1 MTRDDQHS
9 MGPKVHS
16 HPSVERALKEI
27 EKRELHGSTLITRIA
42 LDALGEVAVVS
53 KAKNPQ
59 DLFDEVNTCGML
71 LLSARPTS
79 VLLANG
85 IRFATHRLK
94 DKINEGLSV
103 RELKE
108 FSKSQTVEFFKT
120 IEESLKKIG
129 EIGARR
135 LSSGDVVLTHG
146 YSSSVLSIVRKGRK
160 DGKKIKAIVT
170 ESRPEFEGRLV
181 ARQLIRMGVPTT
193 LIIDSAVSHFIR
205 EVDKVLVGAEAVAA
219 NGAIVNKVGTS
230 TIASVAH
237 ESRVRVFAAAS
248 IYKFNPETMFGELIE
263 IEERDPHLVVP
274 RSEVRGLRKLEVRNI
289 AFDVTPPEHIDL
301 IITEIGVVPPQGV
314 IMILKERRE
323 LPIVAMEP
331 MLTFEQR

>member
-1 MTRDDQHS
+1 MTRDDEHS
-9 MGPKVHS
+9 MGSKVHS
-16 HPSVERALKEI
+16 HPSVKRALKEI
-27 EKRELHGSTLITRIA
+27 EKRELHGSTLISRIA
-42 LDALGEVAVVS
+42 LDALGEVAAVS
-53 KAKNPQ
+53 KAKKPQ

-103 RELKE
+103 RELRE

-120 IEESLKKIG
+120 IEESVKKIG

-274 RSEVRGLRKLEVRNI
+274 RSEVRGLRELKVRNI

-331 MLTFEQR
+331 TLRFEQR

>member
-1 MTRDDQHS
+1 MTRDDEHF
-9 MGPKVHS
+9 MGSKVHT
-16 HPSVERALKEI
+16 HPCVKRALKEI
-27 EKRELHGSTLITRIA
+27 EKRELHGSTLISRIA
-42 LDALGEVAVVS
+42 LDALGEVAAVS
-53 KAKNPQ
+53 KAKKPQ
-59 DLFDEVNTCGML
+59 DLIDEVNTCGML

-108 FSKSQTVEFFKT
+108 FCKSQTVEFFKT
-120 IEESLKKIG
+120 IEESVKKIG

-146 YSSSVLSIVRKGRK
+146 YSSSVLSIVKKARK
-160 DGKKIKAIVT
+160 DGKKIKAIAT
-170 ESRPEFEGRLV
+170 ESRPELEGRLV

-323 LPIVAMEP
+323 LPIVAMDP
-331 MLTFEQR
+331 MLRFEQR

>member
-1 MTRDDQHS
+1 MMRDDEHS
-9 MGPKVHS
+9 RGSKVYS
-16 HPSVERALKEI
+16 HPSVKRALKEI
-27 EKRELHGSTLITRIA
+27 EKRELHGSTLIVRIA
-42 LDALGEVAVVS
+42 LNALGEVAVVS
-53 KAKNPQ
+53 KAKKPQ
-59 DLFDEVNTCGML
+59 DLFDELNSCAML
-71 LLSARPTS
+71 LLRARPTS

-85 IRFATHRLK
+85 IRFAIHRLK
-94 DKINEGLSV
+94 DKIDEGISV

-108 FSKSQTVEFFKT
+108 FSKSQTVEFFRT
-120 IEESLKKIG
+120 IEESVRKIS

-146 YSSSVLSIVRKGRK
+146 YSSSVLAIVRKARE
-160 DGKKIKAIVT
+160 DGKKIKAVVT
-170 ESRPEFEGRLV
+170 ESRPEFEGRIV
-181 ARQLIRMGVPTT
+181 ARQLVGIGVPTT

-205 EVDKVLVGAEAVAA
+205 DVDKVLVGAEAVAA

-263 IEERDPHLVVP
+263 IEERDPYLVVP

-331 MLTFEQR
+331 HSGV

>member
-1 MTRDDQHS
+1 MMRDDEHY
-9 MGPKVHS
+9 MGSKVHI
-16 HPSVERALKEI
+16 HPCVKRALREI
-27 EKRELHGSTLITRIA
+27 AKRELHGSTLIVRIA
-42 LDALGEVAVVS
+42 LDALGEVAVAS
-53 KAKNPQ
+53 KAKKPQ
-59 DLFDEVNTCGML
+59 DLFDEVNSCGML
-71 LLSARPTS
+71 LLRARPTS

-94 DKINEGLSV
+94 EKIDEGFSV
-103 RELKE
+103 EELKK
-108 FSKSQTVEFFKT
+108 FSKSQTMEFLRT
-120 IEESLKKIG
+120 IEESVEKIG

-146 YSSSVLSIVRKGRK
+146 YSSSVLSIIRKARK
-160 DGKKIKAIVT
+160 DGKKITAIVT

-181 ARQLIRMGVPTT
+181 ARQLVRIGVPTT

-205 EVDKVLVGAEAVAA
+205 EVDKVLIGAEAVAA

-248 IYKFNPETMFGELIE
+248 VYKFNPETMFGELIE
-263 IEERDPHLVVP
+263 IEERDPYLVVP
-274 RSEVRGLRKLEVRNI
+274 RSELRGLHKLEVRNI

-314 IMILKERRE
+314 IMILKEKRE
-323 LPIVAMEP
+323 LPILAMEP
-331 MLTFEQR
+331 VLELEQS